1 MLSHR
6 PAPYCLLDYRIRR
19 TDEVCLPACSPAV
32 LYGDSL
38 FSTLAVLEAVPVFL
52 DAHLRRLNH
61 SARDLGYRT
70 RVDPNRMRLALD
82 NLIAGDKADQ
92 AHLRLT
98 LFNPGEEDTG
108 VPEHLVL
115 LFPGIADQ
123 INSAELFPVNRRNL
137 DPLARHKSGNYLT
150 NRRVS
155 RGLLRGV
162 EALFIDEK
170 GQLLEGTRSNLFL
183 GVEGRLLTPAREQ
196 GILPGVCRGR
206 LLSDP
211 LLGAHVSTLDLESL
225 ELATEAF
232 VCNSVLGVQP
242 LARIGQFGF
251 NEAPGPLTR
260 RAMASLETQI
270 LSDISRWF

>member
-1 MLSHR
+1 VLSHK

-19 TDEVCLPACSPAV
+19 TDEVCLPASSPAV

-52 DAHLRRLNH
+52 DAHLRRLNF
-61 SARDLGYRT
+61 SARELGYRP
-70 RVDPNRMRLALD
+70 RVDPNRMRMALD

-92 AHLRLT
+92 AHVRIT

-137 DPLARHKSGNYLT
+137 DALARHKSGNYLH
-150 NRRVS
+150 NRRIA
-155 RGLLRGV
+155 RTLNPGT

-170 GQLLEGTRSNLFL
+170 GILLEGTRCNLFL
-183 GVEGRLLTPAREQ
+183 GVEGRLLTPSREL

-211 LLGAHVSTLDLESL
+211 LLGAHVSSLDLESL
-225 ELATEAF
+225 ELAQEAF

-242 LARIGQFGF
+242 LARIGQFSFG
-251 NEAPGPLTR
+251 EAPGPLTR

-270 LSDISRWF
+270 LADISRWF